1 MKARAD
7 DDFALAEAGE
17 HHAEKFVVAFRRA
30 CEVIAGCRHDVELAD
45 VIDLAALSIAG
56 FPDAADA
63 QRSSDR
69 QHQRIDHDRR
79 RAASAKGKLCHV
91 VPKRPG
97 LGIEQVVAMRAQH
110 IQRAGIDDDPA
121 VDLGLAVEGMA
132 LTAHRELAA
141 GLVGIGGDADD
152 IVDRARP
159 DNRDGQAAHAAAE
172 IYTGEVAG
180 GLIEQHLAV
189 KRRQIPEGLGYRV
202 PDPWCAQR
210 ADAAGE
216 RGRSGE
222 LDERAAA
229 ASDDD
234 LPRSAHDD
242 LPRRGRLRNGCRASP
257 LPLRNGRVQPLRR
270 LAPVALQNRIP
281 VAAATPACRSKS
293 PPRRCARRRCP
304 RTSGSPAR
312 RDIRAPGRY

>member
-1 MKARAD
+1 
-7 DDFALAEAGE
+7 
-17 HHAEKFVVAFRRA
+17 
-30 CEVIAGCRHDVELAD
+30 
-45 VIDLAALSIAG
+45 
-56 FPDAADA
+56 
-63 QRSSDR
+63 
-69 QHQRIDHDRR
+69 
-79 RAASAKGKLCHV
+79 
-91 VPKRPG
+91 
-97 LGIEQVVAMRAQH
+97 MRAQH
-110 IQRAGIDDDPA
+110 IRTCWNSMMMPH

-141 GLVGIGGDADD
+141 GLVGIGGECGRYRRSN
-152 IVDRARP
+152 RAA
-159 DNRDGQAAHAAAE
+159 GQPRRAMRRTPLPKIH
-172 IYTGEVAG
+172 TGEVAG
-180 GLIEQHLAV
+180 GLSRTAPRPVE
-189 KRRQIPEGLGYRV
+189 RRQIAEGLGYRV

-229 ASDDD
+229 AFDDD

-242 LPRRGRLRNGCRASP
+242 LPRRGRLRNGCHASP
-257 LPLRNGRVQPLRR
+257 LPLRNGRMEPLRR

-281 VAAATPACRSKS
+281 VAAVTPACRSKS